1 MVSGE
6 VVGYGCN
13 LEEGTQTREE
23 VFNQPSVSV
32 AEKLEACELRGG
44 I

>member
-6 VVGYGCN
+6 VVGHGCN
-13 LEEGTQTREE
+13 LEESTQIGEE
-23 VFNQPSVSV
+23 VFNQPSMSV
-32 AEKLEACELRGG
+32 AEKLDVCELRGG

>member
-1 MVSGE
+1 MGSGE
-6 VVGYGCN
+6 VVGYSCN
-13 LEEGTQTREE
+13 LEESTQTREE

-32 AEKLEACELRGG
+32 AEKLEACELRRG